1 MKDPYT
7 VIMSR
12 HITEKTTVLEQL
24 KNNESNLSVARF
36 KRPKYVFM
44 VDPLANKTEIAEAV
58 EAIYKDE
65 KIKVVDV
72 NTLRTKR
79 KPKRRG
85 RGRRGATS
93 AGKKAIVTLD
103 EGDSIDNV

>member
-7 VIMSR
+7 VIISR

-24 KNNESNLSVARF
+24 KNSESNLSVARF
-36 KRPKYVFM
+36 KRSKYVFM
-44 VDPLANKTEIAEAV
+44 VDPLANKAEIAEAV
-58 EAIYKDE
+58 EAIYKNE
-65 KIKVVDV
+65 KINVVGV
-72 NTLRTKR
+72 NTLITKR

-85 RGRRGATS
+85 RGRPGATA
-93 AGKKAIVTLD
+93 AGKKGIVTLE